1 MTLLFGGAAVVHY
14 GLSDFTIIESGN
26 YVKCAV
32 TGDKIPIDQLRYWSH
47 DLQEAYKDASA
58 SLEAFKKANA

>member
-1 MTLLFGGAAVVHY
+1 MTLLFGGAAVVHF

-32 TGDKIPIDQLRYWSH
+32 TREKIPIDQLRYWNH
-47 DLQEAYKDASA
+47 ERQEAYRDASA